1 MQQVHH
7 VTPCVTLA
15 EASPPSLTAA
25 EKLWVL
31 DAFDVV
37 LEDARGVGAVSNL
50 RQLRVLCEFS
60 KLLRGG
66 SGRLRC
72 HYGLRRRF
80 LRAITGGVTAG

>member
-72 HYGLRRRF
+72 H
-80 LRAITGGVTAG
+80 TACAGASFEP